1 MSYKK
6 NSKAETRG
14 GKDRFHPTQ
23 KPVGLYDW
31 LLMNY
36 AKEGDLILDTHLGGG
51 SSRISSHKAKM
62 KFVGIEI
69 DTEYFE
75 KHEARW
81 NKYLQD
87 VVSAQ

>member
-36 AKEGDLILDTHLGGG
+36 AKEGDLILDTHLG
-51 SSRISSHKAKM
+51 S
-62 KFVGIEI
+62 
-69 DTEYFE
+69 D
-75 KHEARW
+75 
-81 NKYLQD
+81 N
-87 VVSAQ
+87 